1 MKKLNKCIFLINTI
15 SIARSL
21 IISIPFSIFLINK
34 NLTFLFFYV
43 SSLPCICNIPKNN
56 RVF

>member
-21 IISIPFSIFLINK
+21 IISIPFSIFLITPIVK
-34 NLTFLFFYV
+34 L
-43 SSLPCICNIPKNN
+43 S
-56 RVF
+56 